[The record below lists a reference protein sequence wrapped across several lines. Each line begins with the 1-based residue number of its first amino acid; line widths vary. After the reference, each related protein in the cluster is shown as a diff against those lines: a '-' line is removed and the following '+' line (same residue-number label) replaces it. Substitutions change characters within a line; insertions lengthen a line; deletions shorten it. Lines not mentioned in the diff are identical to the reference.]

1 MREEQSRPGL
11 DTLADYLEGLLS
23 EQESREVERW
33 VAEDATTAEL
43 LRELEE
49 LPGLLLA
56 ADPVEPMP
64 ADVVDR
70 VDAALAEAALVR
82 GGAHDAPAEPARPAA
97 APRRNDQGAGGVVVP
112 LRRRRWL
119 APALSA
125 AAMVGVVALG
135 AQVVGSVGT
144 GDSSSPTSADDAAA
158 GSDEAESAG
167 GLTAREQTGNA
178 PGYTAGML
186 PPVRTDTFAT
196 DVADALT
203 DPTTDLQ
210 RVDGVDVEE
219 AAGLPST
226 LLSGDCPV
234 DLGAGRFLPIRLDGD
249 VAVLVLRRIPGE
261 PGRREALAYSPRCP
275 DGDEEGDLQPLVRA
289 EITLP

>member
-1 MREEQSRPGL
+1 MKEEQSRPGL

-43 LRELEE
+43 LRELQE
-49 LPGLLLA
+49 LPGLLTT
-56 ADPVEPMP
+56 DPVGPMP

-70 VDAALAEAALVR
+70 VDAALAEAALLQ
-82 GGAHDAPAEPARPAA
+82 GGPAHDAPAETARPAV
-97 APRRNDQGAGGVVVP
+97 APRRVDESAGGVVVP

-125 AAMVGVVALG
+125 AAMVGVVAIG
-135 AQVVGSVGT
+135 AQVVSSVGT
-144 GDSSSPTSADDAAA
+144 GDSSSSNSADGA
-158 GSDEAESAG
+158 GSAGEAEAAEDEMAREPAG
-167 GLTAREQTGNA
+167 GA
-178 PGYTAGML
+178 PEYSAGML
-186 PPVRTDTFAT
+186 PPIRTDAFAT
-196 DVADALT
+196 DVTDVLT
-203 DPTTDLQ
+203 NPTTDLN
-210 RVDGVDVEE
+210 RVDGVDVEA

-226 LLSGDCPV
+226 ILSGDCPV

-275 DGDEEGDLQPLVRA
+275 DGEAELQPLARA
-289 EITLP
+289 EITVP